1 MQATQPNIIL
11 IMTDQ
16 QRWDSCGSAAP
27 AFMRTPHYDHLCR
40 EGIEFTAAYADCPIC
55 VPARISTMTGKFSYS
70 HAMIR
75 NGRSSDV
82 LGRRNT
88 LPALLHTLGYHTC
101 AIGKMH
107 FHPQR
112 TRHGFDEMI
121 LPDDYYTH
129 MRRSGNPLQP
139 MRHGLGQN
147 ELYPSLSTVPEPLT
161 LTSWITEQCVDYIL
175 ERRDESVPFFLMCS
189 YSKPH
194 PPLDPPEPYY
204 SMYRNCAIPQPVH
217 GDWSSDDS
225 CPEVFKRFRQQ
236 LSMDQI
242 SPEILHEAR
251 AAYYG
256 LITHIDYNLGRI
268 FSALKDKNLL
278 ADTLIL
284 YTSDHGEFLGDH
296 SAGGKFFFHEPSAHV
311 PFVLRL
317 PHSWK
322 NRRHGSQISVPVTH
336 ADILPTLLSA
346 AGGDIPNDCDGIDL
360 TALARGEADQSRQY
374 LEGIFATSTHV
385 DWLSL
390 TDGTWKYIWY
400 PEGPSEQLFNL
411 DTDPL
416 ELHNLA
422 GLSEFDSKRRE
433 LYALLRDRHVAR
445 NSDYVENGELIRR
458 PLAGDTERD
467 RRNRS
472 WPGYH
477 TDRFPADIRH

>member
-1 MQATQPNIIL
+1 MKRNQPNILLIL
-11 IMTDQ
+11 TDQ
-16 QRWDSCGSAAP
+16 QRWDSCGPAAP
-27 AFMRTPHYDHLCR
+27 AFMRTPHYNHLCR
-40 EGIEFTAAYADCPIC
+40 EGIEFSSAYADCPIC
-55 VPARISTMTGKFSYS
+55 VPARVSVMTGKFSYT
-70 HAMIR
+70 HGMIH
-75 NGRSSDV
+75 NGRTSAV
-82 LGRRNT
+82 MGRDGT
-88 LPALLHTLGYHTC
+88 LPALLHDLGYHTC

-121 LPDDYYTH
+121 LPDDYYRQ

-204 SMYRNCAIPQPVH
+204 SMYRDCDIPEPVH
-217 GDWSSDDS
+217 GDWSEDDA
-225 CPEVFKRFRQQ
+225 CPEVFKRIRQQ
-236 LSMDQI
+236 LSTDLLP
-242 SPEILHEAR
+242 PEVLREAR

-268 FSALKDKNLL
+268 FSALKDKGLFR
-278 ADTLIL
+278 DTLII

-296 SAGGKFFFHEPSAHV
+296 YTGGKFFSHEPSSHV

-317 PHSWK
+317 PHSWD
-322 NRRHGSQISVPVTH
+322 NRMHGTRIPVPVTH
-336 ADILPTLLSA
+336 ADILPTLVHA
-346 AGGDIPNDCDGIDL
+346 AGGKVPADCDGIDL
-360 TALARGEADQSRQY
+360 ISLARGDFENPRQY
-374 LEGIFATSTHV
+374 LEGIFAVNTNV

-390 TDGTWKYIWY
+390 TDGRWKYIWY
-400 PEGPSEQLFNL
+400 PEGPSEQFFDLES
-411 DTDPL
+411 DPQ

-422 GLSEFDSKRRE
+422 DADKYKEKCRE
-433 LYALLRDRHVAR
+433 MHAILLERHSAR
-445 NSDYVENGELIRR
+445 HSACVENGELIRR
-458 PLAGDTERD
+458 ELRGDTEQD
-467 RRNRS
+467 RRNCS